1 MTFKWFNKTKHSGRI
16 SVDFASIYTY
26 TVWAILSVGIFL
38 FLCAYAII
46 VLKTAQVPE
55 SGKVAIF
62 LCIVMSLAITVAVL
76 FYFLSEGKD
85 PGRCFSN
92 STEAAG
98 ILYFVA
104 SAGLSL
110 VFSMLLSD
118 DKEYGFFP
126 IFLNKEAM
134 KGYYLPMYS
143 LAGILFFGIASV
155 IFRTTKK
162 LVTTLKDINGLYARY
177 CYVYEK
183 MPEYAKRKGRVLNQH
198 GVTVEAEREFQA
210 FMNSCFISCSL
221 PREKRDPLKWD
232 KKNIGKYF
240 SL

>member
-1 MTFKWFNKTKHSGRI
+1 MAFKWFNKTKHSGRI

-26 TVWAILSVGIFL
+26 SVWAILSVGVFL
-38 FLCAYAII
+38 SLCAYAII

-76 FYFLSEGKD
+76 FYFLSEGED

-92 STEAAG
+92 STEAAE
-98 ILYFVA
+98 ILYIVA
-104 SAGLSL
+104 SAGFPL

-143 LAGILFFGIASV
+143 LAGILFISIASV

-162 LVTTLKDINGLYARY
+162 LVTTLRDINGLYARY

-198 GVTVEAEREFQA
+198 GVTVEAEEEFQA

-221 PREKRDPLKWD
+221 PYEKRDPLKWD
-232 KKNIGKYF
+232 QKNIGKYF

>member
-1 MTFKWFNKTKHSGRI
+1 MVFKWFNKTKYSGRI

-26 TVWAILSVGIFL
+26 TVLGNIICWSFL

-46 VLKTAQVPE
+46 VLQTAQVPE

-62 LCIVMSLAITVAVL
+62 LCIVISLAMTAAIL

-104 SAGLSL
+104 STGLSL

-177 CYVYEK
+177 CYVYER

-198 GVTVEAEREFQA
+198 GVTVEAEEEFQA

-240 SL
+240 SI

>member
-1 MTFKWFNKTKHSGRI
+1 MGNIICWSF
-16 SVDFASIYTY
+16 
-26 TVWAILSVGIFL
+26 LS
-38 FLCAYAII
+38 LCAYAII
-46 VLKTAQVPE
+46 VLQTAQVPE

-98 ILYFVA
+98 ILYIVA

-143 LAGILFFGIASV
+143 LAGILFIGIASV

-198 GVTVEAEREFQA
+198 GVTVEAEEEFQA

>member
-1 MTFKWFNKTKHSGRI
+1 MAFKWFNKTKHSGRI

-26 TVWAILSVGIFL
+26 TVWATLSVGIFL

-46 VLKTAQVPE
+46 VLQTAQVPE

-62 LCIVMSLAITVAVL
+62 LCIVISLAMTAAIL
-76 FYFLSEGKD
+76 FYFLSESEDLGK
-85 PGRCFSN
+85 CFSN
-92 STEAAG
+92 STEAAE
-98 ILYFVA
+98 ILYIIA
-104 SAGLSL
+104 SVGLSL
-110 VFSMLLSD
+110 IFSMLLSD

-126 IFLNKEAM
+126 IALDKESM

-143 LAGILFFGIASV
+143 LAGISFLGIASV
-155 IFRTTKK
+155 IVRTTKK
-162 LVTTLKDINGLYARY
+162 LVATLKDINGLYARY

-198 GVTVEAEREFQA
+198 GVTVEAEEEFQA

-221 PREKRDPLKWD
+221 PREERDPLKWD
-232 KKNIGKYF
+232 KKNIGRYF

>member
-1 MTFKWFNKTKHSGRI
+1 MTFKWFSREKQHGRI

-26 TVWAILSVGIFL
+26 TVWAILSVGVFL
-38 FLCAYAII
+38 SLCAYAII
-46 VLKTAQVPE
+46 VLQTAQVPE

-62 LCIVMSLAITVAVL
+62 LCIVMSLAITAAVL

-85 PGRCFSN
+85 PGICFSN

-98 ILYFVA
+98 ILYIVA
-104 SAGLSL
+104 STGLSL
-110 VFSMLLSD
+110 IFSMLLSD

-143 LAGILFFGIASV
+143 LAGILFIGIASV

-177 CYVYEK
+177 CYVYER
-183 MPEYAKRKGRVLNQH
+183 MPEYAKRKGKVLNQH
-198 GVTVEAEREFQA
+198 GVTVEAEEEFQA

-221 PREKRDPLKWD
+221 PREERDPLKWD

-240 SL
+240 SF

>member
-1 MTFKWFNKTKHSGRI
+1 MTFKWFSREKQHGRI

-26 TVWAILSVGIFL
+26 SVWAILSVGVFL
-38 FLCAYAII
+38 SLCAYAII
-46 VLKTAQVPE
+46 VLQTAQVPE

-98 ILYFVA
+98 ILYIVA
-104 SAGLSL
+104 STGLSL

-134 KGYYLPMYS
+134 KALEERINH
-143 LAGILFFGIASV
+143 LADNAEE
-155 IFRTTKK
+155 IFTK
-162 LVTTLKDINGLYARY
+162 VNE
-177 CYVYEK
+177 V
-183 MPEYAKRKGRVLNQH
+183 AK
-198 GVTVEAEREFQA
+198 TV
-210 FMNSCFISCSL
+210 
-221 PREKRDPLKWD
+221 
-232 KKNIGKYF
+232 KKIKKIG
-240 SL
+240 

>member
-1 MTFKWFNKTKHSGRI
+1 MTFKWFSRKKQHGRI

-26 TVWAILSVGIFL
+26 SVWVILSVGVFL
-38 FLCAYAII
+38 SLCAYAII
-46 VLKTAQVPE
+46 VLQTAQVPE

-62 LCIVMSLAITVAVL
+62 LCMVISLAMTAAIL

-92 STEAAG
+92 STEAAE
-98 ILYFVA
+98 ILYIIA
-104 SAGLSL
+104 SVGLSL
-110 VFSMLLSD
+110 IFSMLLSD

-126 IFLNKEAM
+126 IALDKESM

-143 LAGILFFGIASV
+143 LAGISFLGIASV
-155 IFRTTKK
+155 IVRTTKK
-162 LVTTLKDINGLYARY
+162 LVATLKDINGLYARY

-198 GVTVEAEREFQA
+198 GVTVEAEEEFQA

-221 PREKRDPLKWD
+221 PREERDPLKWD
-232 KKNIGKYF
+232 KKNIGRYF

>member
-1 MTFKWFNKTKHSGRI
+1 MAFKWFNKTKHSGRI

-26 TVWAILSVGIFL
+26 SVWAILSVGVFL
-38 FLCAYAII
+38 SLCAYAII

-98 ILYFVA
+98 ILYIVA
-104 SAGLSL
+104 STGLSL

-143 LAGILFFGIASV
+143 LAGILFIGIASV

-177 CYVYEK
+177 CYVYER
-183 MPEYAKRKGRVLNQH
+183 MPEYAKRKGSVLNQH
-198 GVTVEAEREFQA
+198 GITVEAEREFQA

-221 PREKRDPLKWD
+221 PREERDPLKWD
-232 KKNIGKYF
+232 EKNIGKYF
-240 SL
+240 SI

>member
-1 MTFKWFNKTKHSGRI
+1 MAFKWFNKTKHSGRI
-16 SVDFASIYTY
+16 SVNFASIYTY
-26 TVWAILSVGIFL
+26 TVWAILSVGVFL
-38 FLCAYAII
+38 SLCAYAII
-46 VLKTAQVPE
+46 VLQTAQVPE

-76 FYFLSEGKD
+76 FYFLLEGKD

-98 ILYFVA
+98 ILYIIA

-143 LAGILFFGIASV
+143 LAGILFIGIASV
-155 IFRTTKK
+155 IFHTTKK
-162 LVTTLKDINGLYARY
+162 LVTTLRDINGLYARY

-198 GVTVEAEREFQA
+198 GVTVEAEEEFQA
-210 FMNSCFISCSL
+210 FMNSCYIFCNL
-221 PREKRDPLKWD
+221 PREERDPLKWE
-232 KKNIGKYF
+232 KKNIGRYF

>member
-1 MTFKWFNKTKHSGRI
+1 MAFKWFNKTKHSGRI
-16 SVDFASIYTY
+16 SVNFASIYTY
-26 TVWAILSVGIFL
+26 TVWAILSVGVFL
-38 FLCAYAII
+38 SLCAYAII
-46 VLKTAQVPE
+46 VLQTAQVPE

-76 FYFLSEGKD
+76 FYFLLEGKD

-98 ILYFVA
+98 ILYIIA

-143 LAGILFFGIASV
+143 LAGILFIGIASV
-155 IFRTTKK
+155 IFHTTKK
-162 LVTTLKDINGLYARY
+162 LVTTLRDINGLYARY

-198 GVTVEAEREFQA
+198 GVTVEAKEEFQA
-210 FMNSCFISCSL
+210 FMNSCYIFCNL
-221 PREKRDPLKWD
+221 PREERDPLKWE
-232 KKNIGKYF
+232 KKNIGRYF